1 FAESPV
7 RPFGPAWIDDPLAP
21 LIRDLHPGS
30 DMKLDI
36 VAGSVGKKQHGRDHG
51 GRGDSYE
58 EEGGSAGTRVV
69 LGPLVTQGSGFF
81 G

>member
-1 FAESPV
+1 
-7 RPFGPAWIDDPLAP
+7 
-21 LIRDLHPGS
+21 
-30 DMKLDI
+30 MKLDI